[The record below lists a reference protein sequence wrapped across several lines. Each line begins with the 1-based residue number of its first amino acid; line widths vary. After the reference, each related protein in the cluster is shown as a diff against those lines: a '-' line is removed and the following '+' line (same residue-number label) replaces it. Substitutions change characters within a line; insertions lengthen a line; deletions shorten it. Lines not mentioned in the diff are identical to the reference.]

1 MHQRAAGYGSS
12 VLLARCEVI
21 DRYALHFFKPA
32 IDAMA
37 KRLYNMGC
45 NADQVTFT
53 GFGLGLAAAA
63 LIAFGAPLLA
73 IVPLLLSRVL
83 DGLDGALARLYGT
96 TDRGAFLDISLDFL
110 FYAAVPLA
118 FALADAQANALA
130 AAVLL
135 AAFVGTATSF
145 LAYAIIAE
153 KRGLRSTAYPS
164 KSIYYLGGLTE
175 GTETIACFVAM
186 CWWPQH
192 FAGIAYFYSVLCA
205 ITSLMRVVA
214 GWQTFGAAKD

>member
-1 MHQRAAGYGSS
+1 M
-12 VLLARCEVI
+12 I
-21 DRYALHFFKPA
+21 DRYALRLFKPA
-32 IDAMA
+32 TDAMA
-37 KRLYNMGC
+37 KRLYATGC
-45 NADQVTFT
+45 NADQVTLT

-63 LIAFGAPLLA
+63 LIAFGAPLIA
-73 IVPLLLSRVL
+73 IVPLLLSRVF
-83 DGLDGALARLYGT
+83 DGLDGALARLCGT

-110 FYAAVPLA
+110 FYAAIPLA
-118 FALADAQANALA
+118 FAIADAQANALA

-135 AAFVGTATSF
+135 AAFVGTGTSF

-153 KRGLRSTAYPS
+153 KRGLKSAAYPS

-175 GTETIACFVAM
+175 GTETVVCLVAM

-192 FAGIAYFYSVLCA
+192 FALIAYVYAALCTV
-205 ITSLMRVVA
+205 TSLMRLAA

>member
-1 MHQRAAGYGSS
+1 M
-12 VLLARCEVI
+12 I
-21 DRYALHFFKPA
+21 DRYALRLVKPA
-32 IDAMA
+32 TDAMA
-37 KRLYNMGC
+37 KRLYATGC
-45 NADQVTFT
+45 NADQVTLT

-63 LIAFGAPLLA
+63 LIAFGAPLIA
-73 IVPLLLSRVL
+73 IVPLLLSRVF
-83 DGLDGALARLYGT
+83 DGLDGALARLCGT

-110 FYAAVPLA
+110 FYAAIPLA
-118 FALADAQANALA
+118 FAIADAQANALA

-135 AAFVGTATSF
+135 AAFVGTGTSF

-153 KRGLRSTAYPS
+153 KRGLKSAAYPS

-175 GTETIACFVAM
+175 GTETVVCLVAM

-192 FAGIAYFYSVLCA
+192 FALIAYVYAALCTV
-205 ITSLMRVVA
+205 TSLMRLAA